1 MSTRAAQPRRKKEKN
16 QGGREHV
23 NTGKLLLNELLLPA
37 LFIQNI
43 HSLLG
48 ALLHLTATRSSIGRM
63 KIFLDNTRRFA
74 DVFP

>member
-1 MSTRAAQPRRKKEKN
+1 MSTRAPQLRRKKEKI
-16 QGGREHV
+16 RE
-23 NTGKLLLNELLLPA
+23 GKLLLNELLLTA